1 MLNNIKGVI
10 FDLDGT
16 LVDSMGVWAK
26 IDVDYLNNL
35 GHEVPN
41 NLKEEITHLGFKE
54 VAKYF
59 KKRFNIADSE
69 EEIMKTWH
77 DMAYIEYK
85 ENIKL
90 KPGAREFLEQL
101 KESNI
106 KIGLATSNSY
116 PLLEVSLK
124 SNDIFDLFDS
134 ITITGEVSRGKN
146 FPDVYLL
153 AAERLGLSPNECAVF
168 EDILPAVKG
177 ALSAG
182 MKVFAVEDHTVS
194 DEERTEIKKYAHE
207 YIESFNDLLIK

>member
-1 MLNNIKGVI
+1 MLNNIKGII

-26 IDVDYLNNL
+26 IDIDYLHER
-35 GHEVPN
+35 GQEVPP

-59 KKRFNIADSE
+59 KNRFNIEDSE

-77 DMAYIEYK
+77 NMAYSEYK
-85 ENIKL
+85 DNIKL
-90 KPGAREFLEQL
+90 KPGAKQFLQSL
-101 KESNI
+101 KDSNI

-116 PLLEVSLK
+116 PLLEISLK
-124 SNDIFDLFDS
+124 SNGIFDLFDS
-134 ITITGEVSRGKN
+134 ITITGEVSRGKD

-153 AAERLGLSPNECAVF
+153 AAEKLGLHPKECAVF

-177 ALSAG
+177 ALRAG
-182 MKVFAVEDHTVS
+182 MKVFAVEDSSTS
-194 DEERTEIKKYAHE
+194 SEERAILKELAHE
-207 YIESFNDLLIK
+207 YIENYNELLVK

>member
-90 KPGAREFLEQL
+90 KPGAREFLKQL

-106 KIGLATSNSY
+106 KIALATSNSY

-124 SNDIFDLFDS
+124 SNGIFDLFDS

-153 AAERLGLSPNECAVF
+153 AAERLGLDPKDCAVF

-182 MKVFAVEDHTVS
+182 MKVFAVEDYTVS
-194 DEERTEIKKYAHE
+194 DEERTGIKKYAHE
-207 YIESFNDLLIK
+207 YIESFNDLLVK

>member
-26 IDVDYLNNL
+26 IDVDYLNKL

-85 ENIKL
+85 KNIKL
-90 KPGAREFLEQL
+90 KPGAREFLKQL

-134 ITITGEVSRGKN
+134 ITITGEVSRGKD

-194 DEERTEIKKYAHE
+194 DEERTKIKKYAHE
-207 YIESFNDLLIK
+207 YIESFKDLLIK

>member
-26 IDVDYLNNL
+26 IDVDYLNKL

-59 KKRFNIADSE
+59 KKRFNIADLE

-90 KPGAREFLEQL
+90 KPGAREFLKQL

-134 ITITGEVSRGKN
+134 ITITGEVSRGKD

>member
-90 KPGAREFLEQL
+90 KPGAREFLKQL

-153 AAERLGLSPNECAVF
+153 AAERLGLDPKDCAVF

>member
-26 IDVDYLNNL
+26 IDVDYLANL
-35 GHEVPN
+35 GHAVPE

-59 KKRFNIADSE
+59 KTRFNIEDSE
-69 EEIMKTWH
+69 KEIMNTWH
-77 DMAYIEYK
+77 EMAYKEYRD
-85 ENIKL
+85 NIKL
-90 KPGAREFLEQL
+90 KPGAREFLQYL
-101 KESNI
+101 KDSGF

-116 PLLEVSLK
+116 PLLEISLK
-124 SNDIFDLFDS
+124 SNGIYDLFDS
-134 ITITGEVSRGKN
+134 ITITSEVSRGKD

-153 AAERLGLSPNECAVF
+153 AADRLGLKPEECAVF

-182 MKVFAVEDHTVS
+182 MKVFAVEDNS
-194 DEERTEIKKYAHE
+194 ASPSERAQLKEQAHE
-207 YIESFNDLLIK
+207 YIETYTELLVK

>member
-90 KPGAREFLEQL
+90 KTGAREFLKQL

-153 AAERLGLSPNECAVF
+153 AAERLGLDPKDCAVF

>member
-26 IDVDYLNNL
+26 IDVDYLNKL

-90 KPGAREFLEQL
+90 KPGAREFLKQL

-134 ITITGEVSRGKN
+134 ITITGEVSRGKD

>member
-26 IDVDYLNNL
+26 IDVDYLSNL
-35 GHEVPN
+35 GQEVPE
-41 NLKEEITHLGFKE
+41 NLKEEITHLGFNE

-59 KKRFNIADSE
+59 KKRFNIVDSE

-77 DMAYIEYK
+77 DMAYREYK

-90 KPGAREFLEQL
+90 KPGAKEFLKQL
-101 KESNI
+101 KKSNI

-124 SNDIFDLFDS
+124 SNGIFDLFDS
-134 ITITGEVSRGKN
+134 ITITGEVSRGKD

-194 DEERTEIKKYAHE
+194 DEEKLQIKENAHE

>member
-26 IDVDYLNNL
+26 IDIDYLSNL
-35 GHEVPN
+35 GQEVPE
-41 NLKEEITHLGFKE
+41 NLKEEITHLGFNE

-59 KKRFNIADSE
+59 KKRFNILDSE
-69 EEIMKTWH
+69 EEIMKIWH
-77 DMAYIEYK
+77 DMAYREYK

-90 KPGAREFLEQL
+90 KPGAKEFLEQL
-101 KESNI
+101 KKSNI

-124 SNDIFDLFDS
+124 SNGIFDLFDS
-134 ITITGEVSRGKN
+134 ITITGEVSRGKD

-153 AAERLGLSPNECAVF
+153 AAERLGLNPNECAVF

-194 DEERTEIKKYAHE
+194 AEEKLQIKENAHE
-207 YIESFNDLLIK
+207 YIKSFNDLLIK

>member
-69 EEIMKTWH
+69 EEIMKIWH

-90 KPGAREFLEQL
+90 KPGAREFLKQL

-153 AAERLGLSPNECAVF
+153 AAERLGLDPKDCAVF

>member
-1 MLNNIKGVI
+1 MLSNIKGVI

-26 IDVDYLNNL
+26 IDSDYLTDL
-35 GHEVPN
+35 GLEVPK

-59 KKRFNIADSE
+59 KKRFNIASSE

-77 DMAYIEYK
+77 DMAYVEYK
-85 ENIKL
+85 NNIKL

-116 PLLEVSLK
+116 PLLEVCLK
-124 SNDIFDLFDS
+124 SNNIFHLFDS
-134 ITITGEVSRGKN
+134 ITITGEVPRGKD

-153 AAERLGLSPNECAVF
+153 AAKRLGLEPKECAVF

-182 MKVFAVEDHTVS
+182 MKVFAVEEHTVS
-194 DEERTEIKKYAHE
+194 KEEKSQIKEIVHE
-207 YIESFNDLLIK
+207 YIDSFNDLLVN

>member
-26 IDVDYLNNL
+26 IDVDYLNGL
-35 GHEVPN
+35 GHEVPK
-41 NLKEEITHLGFKE
+41 NLKEEITHLGFNE

-59 KKRFNIADSE
+59 KERFNIADSE

-90 KPGAREFLEQL
+90 KPGAKEFLIQL
-101 KESNI
+101 KQSNI

-134 ITITGEVSRGKN
+134 ITITGEVSRGKD

-153 AAERLGLSPNECAVF
+153 AAERLGLDPKDCAVF

-194 DEERTEIKKYAHE
+194 DEERAQIKEHAHE
-207 YIESFNDLLIK
+207 YIESFNDLLVK

>member
-69 EEIMKTWH
+69 EEIMKIWH
-77 DMAYIEYK
+77 DMAYIKYK

-90 KPGAREFLEQL
+90 KPGAREFLKQL

-153 AAERLGLSPNECAVF
+153 AAERLGLDPKDCAVF

>member
-26 IDVDYLNNL
+26 IDVDYLNKL

-90 KPGAREFLEQL
+90 KPGAREFLKQL

-134 ITITGEVSRGKN
+134 ITITGEVSRGKD

-153 AAERLGLSPNECAVF
+153 AAERLGLDPKDCAVF